1 MKKDIQNEKHPTKD
15 VLMKYRKIIG
25 SAAVVFAMV
34 AVCGVSFL
42 ERANSKAVPTG
53 TMMSVS
59 EISKTNTEVKD
70 TFKVS
75 AISHEDMMDVSFQ
88 TTQLA
93 QQELSDKYVDEAFA
107 SSDEKDQAAVDA
119 LTAANGYLEQPTTEA
134 TTEKQEKD
142 PEPAQHVEDY
152 VPANPVTY
160 TDYTYADENGT
171 YEYLGDYL
179 LTAYCPCPIC
189 CGVYSNM
196 ENPKTASGT
205 TPVAGR
211 TVAGPAELAFGTQ
224 LNINGMIFTVEDRG
238 GAINGKHLDIYFNT
252 HEEALAFG
260 LRTVPVFL
268 VVQ

>member
-1 MKKDIQNEKHPTKD
+1 MKKDIKKDKLGTKD

-25 SAAVVFAMV
+25 SAIVVLVMV
-34 AVCGVSFL
+34 VVCGVSL
-42 ERANSKAVPTG
+42 IDRASSKSVPTG

-75 AISHEDMMDVSFQ
+75 AISHEDMLDVSFQ

-93 QQELSDKYVDEAFA
+93 QQEMSDKYVDEAL
-107 SSDEKDQAAVDA
+107 SSQDEKDQAAVDA
-119 LTAANGYLEQPTTEA
+119 LQAANGYLEEPTTEA
-134 TTEKQEKD
+134 TTEKPHKD
-142 PEPAQHVEDY
+142 PEPSSHVEDY
-152 VPANPVTY
+152 VPTNPVDY
-160 TDYTYADENGT
+160 TSYTYADENGY

-189 CGVYSNM
+189 CGAYSNM
-196 ENPKTASGT
+196 ENPRTASGT

-211 TVAGPAELAFGTQ
+211 TVAGPAELPFGTK
-224 LNINGMIFTVEDRG
+224 LNINGVIFTVEDRG
-238 GAINGKHLDIYFNT
+238 GAINGKHLDVYFNT

-260 LRTVPVFL
+260 MRTVPVFL
-268 VVQ
+268 VVE